1 MLYIT
6 LDLLDRI
13 AQNISQ
19 SSLLDQ
25 KALIGLRIGQLLR
38 QLYQIQTLIAI
49 QNRYLPILPLSLVTI
64 SFLAYYRFTNRI
76 STYRVIRRP
85 SKSVLKALRF
95 SLELHKKLS
104 SLRSTYPALSQLQPL
119 LIRPELKAK
128 DRFVRYLPL
137 VQLISIKHYRSQR
150 LSHQLLT

>member
-13 AQNISQ
+13 AQNVLQ
-19 SSLLDQ
+19 SPLLDQ

-49 QNRYLPILPLSLVTI
+49 QNGYLPILPLSLVTI
-64 SFLAYYRFTNRI
+64 SFSAYYRFTNGI

-85 SKSVLKALRF
+85 SESVPKALRF
-95 SLELHKKLS
+95 GPKLHKKPS
-104 SLRSTYPALSQLQPL
+104 SLRLTYPTLSRLQPL
-119 LIRPELKAK
+119 LVRPELEAK

-137 VQLISIKHYRSQR
+137 VQLILIKHYGSQR